1 MTLEQLK
8 TELEEL
14 TKSTWTLIDGWVL
27 VDLLHDPLLLP
38 KIHKLA
44 RAREAEVF
52 YSSQVQQVYVFLP
65 GIMEDI
71 NK

>member
-14 TKSTWTLIDGWVL
+14 TKSTWTEVGDVML
-27 VDLLHDPLLLP
+27 VDLLPDPFIGLLP

-44 RAREAEVF
+44 REHEAEVF
-52 YSSQVQQVYVFLP
+52 YNSLAQQVYVFL
-65 GIMEDI
+65 GTMEDI
-71 NK
+71 